1 MNGQISSLD
10 EFWPFYV
17 SQHLNPGNRRLHFAG
32 TTFGVLLAVLALVLR
47 TPLFGA
53 VAFIVAY
60 GFAWVGHF
68 GFERN
73 RPATFQYP
81 WLSFLADFR
90 MYRLIATGRMDAEI
104 SRLAPELKRLRA
116 S

>member
-1 MNGQISSLD
+1 MKGQISSLD

-17 SQHLNPGNRRLHFAG
+17 SQHLNPVNRRLHFVG
-32 TTFGVLLAVLALVLR
+32 TTIGMGLAGVGIVLR
-47 TPLFGA
+47 APVY
-53 VAFIVAY
+53 VAAALIAAY

-73 RPATFQYP
+73 KPATFQYP

-90 MYRLIATGRMDAEI
+90 MYQLIATGRMDDEI
-104 SRLAPELKRLRA
+104 TRLAPDLKRLRG